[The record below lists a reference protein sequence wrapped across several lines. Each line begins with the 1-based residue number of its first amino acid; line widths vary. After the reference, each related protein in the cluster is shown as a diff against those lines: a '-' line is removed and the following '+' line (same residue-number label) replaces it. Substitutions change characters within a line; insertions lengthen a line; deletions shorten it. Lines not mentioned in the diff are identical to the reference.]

1 MLLFGYQNNIW
12 MIDIENDEKEPEEVC
27 FVTSAIFILS
37 AAYPNPFNPSTSILW
52 DVLDAGNVNI
62 FVRHQFVF
70 VLIIM

>member
-1 MLLFGYQNNIW
+1 MEDYNGDFEIVELMVVNGVNEIG
-12 MIDIENDEKEPEEVC
+12 VVV
-27 FVTSAIFILS
+27 VTSAIFILS